1 MADEQTP
8 LKERLARWAPV
19 VLPLFVLALM
29 LCLNPTLRS
38 PLAWQN
44 IARNWA
50 GVAILAVALTPVV
63 ITGGIDLSVGSVVGL
78 SAVVAGALWRAGLPL
93 EIALTCCLLVGLGCG
108 AINGLLV
115 VAGINPLVV
124 TLATLGV
131 FRGLAYAVSGSDPV
145 NDFPVTLTDWWEG
158 KLFGIPLLPV
168 VVVVAV
174 AAAGYLVL
182 HHTWPGRMLFAL
194 GDNAHAARFA
204 GVPVVGLT
212 FGVYA
217 ASGLLAGLVG
227 LCEVLKSGAAP
238 ANLGEGLELTAVA
251 CVVLGGVR
259 ITGGAGHLGG
269 TLLGTLTLVALLEG
283 VVWVRGPWRPVA
295 TGLFLVGVALAG
307 RFSSDGGRR

>member
-1 MADEQTP
+1 MADEPTP
-8 LKERLARWAPV
+8 LKERVARWAPV
-19 VLPLFVLALM
+19 VLPVVVVALM

-38 PLAWQN
+38 PAAWQN

-63 ITGGIDLSVGSVVGL
+63 VTGGIDLSVGSVVGL

-93 EIALTCCLLVGLGCG
+93 EAALPCCLLVGLGCG
-108 AINGLLV
+108 GVNGSLV

-145 NDFPVTLTDWWEG
+145 NDFPVAMTDWWEG
-158 KLFGIPLLPV
+158 KWLGLPRPLA
-168 VVVVAV
+168 VVVAA
-174 AAAGYLVL
+174 AAAGYVVL

-194 GDNAHAARFA
+194 GDNARAARFA
-204 GVPVVGLT
+204 GVPVAPLT

-217 ASGLLAGLVG
+217 SSGLLAGLVG

-238 ANLGEGLELTAVA
+238 ANLGEGLELTVVA

-259 ITGGAGHLGG
+259 ITGGSGHLGG

-307 RFSSDGGRR
+307 RLSSDGGRR